1 MDWFAFVSG
10 DGRVAG
16 LARRVE
22 EEEEEPLTGVV
33 LAVLET
39 VCSVTEW
46 TDLLASSESPEEAAA
61 SLVKARGGTVVFKIV
76 PIHSVT
82 RVFLPTTEAEA

>member
-1 MDWFAFVSG
+1 MNWFAFVSG

-22 EEEEEPLTGVV
+22 EEEEPLTGVV

-39 VCSVTEW
+39 VCSITEW
-46 TDLLASSESPEEAAA
+46 TDLLASADSPAEAAA
-61 SLVKARGGTVVFKIV
+61 ALVKARGGAVVFKVV

-82 RVFLPTTEAEA
+82 SVLLPTTVAEA

>member
-1 MDWFAFVSG
+1 MNWFAFVSG

-22 EEEEEPLTGVV
+22 EEEEPLTGVV

-39 VCSVTEW
+39 TCSITEW
-46 TDLLASSESPEEAAA
+46 TDLLASSENPTEAAA
-61 SLVKARGGTVVFKIV
+61 ALVKARGGTLVFKIV

-82 RVFLPTTEAEA
+82 SVLLPTTVAEA